1 MGAMS
6 VRELIVLGT
15 AGAVPT
21 RHRNH
26 NGYLLRWDGAGIL
39 FDPGEGTQRQMQHAG
54 VAANDVTWICVTHF
68 HGDHCLGVP
77 GVIQRISYDN
87 VAHPVRAAYPAS
99 GAEYWHRLRYATAF
113 HGGGTILEQP
123 ISGETMSLDTR
134 DLASGRAAPFTLTA
148 RRLSHPQEAYGF
160 RLEEPD
166 GVTMLPAELGRR
178 GVHGPMVG
186 RLQREGGVVT
196 PDGTT
201 VTLAECSV
209 PRPGQKVAFVMDT
222 RLCDAVFELADGV
235 DLLVIESSFQDE
247 DADAAQERGHLTAGQ
262 AAKVAAE
269 SGVGRLVLTHFSER
283 YPYEERHRFLD
294 QATAVFKGETVLAHD
309 LDRVPLPPRRAA
321 GALGRDRVRVVPL

>member
-1 MGAMS
+1 MGCMS

-26 NGYLLRWDGAGIL
+26 NGYLLRWDGEGIL

-54 VAANDVTWICVTHF
+54 VSAADLTWICVSHF

-77 GVIQRISYDN
+77 GIIQRISYDN

-99 GAEYWHRLRYATAF
+99 GAEYWHRLRYATPF
-113 HGGGTILEQP
+113 HGAGTIVEQP
-123 ISGETMSLDTR
+123 VSGETMTLDTSDPR
-134 DLASGRAAPFTLTA
+134 SGRVPFGLTA
-148 RRLSHPQEAYGF
+148 RRLSHPLEAYGY

-166 GVTMLPAELGRR
+166 GITMLPAELDRR
-178 GVHGPMVG
+178 GVRGPMVR
-186 RLQREGGVVT
+186 RLQQEGHVVA
-196 PDGTT
+196 PGGET

-235 DLLVIESSFQDE
+235 DLLVIESSFQDQ

-262 AAKVAAE
+262 AGKVAAE
-269 SGVGRLVLTHFSER
+269 CGVGCLVLTHFSER
-283 YPYEERHRFLD
+283 YPYDERHRFLE
-294 QATAVFKGETVLAHD
+294 QATAAFDGRTMLAHD
-309 LDRVPLPPRRAA
+309 LDRVPLPPRRTSAPAA
-321 GALGRDRVRVVPL
+321 